1 MSRHERITAN
11 ALGQTLDHFAGI
23 GFGGIG
29 YVCRRDRAILAKL
42 IDAGAPIADWRL
54 DPRVADI
61 VIPDALPRIRE
72 FDLLG
77 NIKLDIYGGEAAEAL
92 RGIRN
97 EYARRLTDFL
107 FTDKPPF
114 APFSPEMT
122 LAAHIVRYMPSVE
135 EFVDYGFRL
144 DGVDESEAA

>member
-1 MSRHERITAN
+1 MARHQVITA
-11 ALGQTLDHFAGI
+11 ATLGQTLDHFAGI
-23 GFGGIG
+23 NFGGIG
-29 YVCRRDRAILAKL
+29 YVCRRDRATLAKL
-42 IDAGAPIADWRL
+42 IDAGAPVADWRL
-54 DPRVADI
+54 DPRVADV

-77 NIKLDIYGGEAAEAL
+77 NIKTDIYGGEAAETL

-97 EYARRLTDFL
+97 EYANRLVDFL

-114 APFSPEMT
+114 GSFSPEMT
-122 LAAHIVRYMPSVE
+122 LAGHLIRYMPTVE